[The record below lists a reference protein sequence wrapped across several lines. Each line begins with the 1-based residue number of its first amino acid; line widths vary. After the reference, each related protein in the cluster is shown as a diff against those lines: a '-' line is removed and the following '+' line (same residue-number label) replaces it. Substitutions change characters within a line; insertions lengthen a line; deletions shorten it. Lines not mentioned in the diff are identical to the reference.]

1 MLGEHILTA
10 DDFEDYKMEIT
21 NDEGETERDPET
33 LEPLYYTVVYK
44 QIFEE
49 IQAAHNE
56 GLKILTADSI
66 SESKRVRAWIAKF
79 GATESN
85 FKAYYNS

>member
-10 DDFEDYKMEIT
+10 DDFEDLKMEIT

-49 IQAAHNE
+49 IEAGYKA
-56 GLKILTADSI
+56 GLKMLTADNI
-66 SESKRVRAWIAKF
+66 TESKRVR
-79 GATESN
+79 ESR
-85 FKAYYNS
+85 KR